1 MIYAHAYGY
10 LNMALVAARDFA
22 DKHLKDV
29 ESVSRPGILPIIVKM
44 KNGDEHHFIRYAEVE
59 KWSRGRHDYVY
70 NGDHCRN
77 GYIVVMPR
85 KIGDTAALKAASE
98 FSKEWRARN
107 ENKRSH

>member
-10 LNMALVAARDFA
+10 LNMVIVAAETFRQI
-22 DKHLKDV
+22 HIKDIK
-29 ESVSRPGILPIIVKM
+29 SVSRPGIIPIIVKM
-44 KNGDEHHFIRYAEVE
+44 KNGDEHHFMRYAEVE

-85 KIGDTAALKAASE
+85 RNGYTAAMKHANE
-98 FSKEWRARN
+98 FAKVWR
-107 ENKRSH
+107 EMHEQKKSD